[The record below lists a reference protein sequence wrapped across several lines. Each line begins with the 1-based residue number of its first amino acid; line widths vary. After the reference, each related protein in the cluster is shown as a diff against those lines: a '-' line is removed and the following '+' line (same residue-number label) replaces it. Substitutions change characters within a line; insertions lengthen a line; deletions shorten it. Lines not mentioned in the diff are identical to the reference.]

1 MRQAPVDPGVL
12 QQLLEDKLA
21 KEEEQAALEKLIQV
35 PHMALPLLSAL
46 HQQKHRYKAALEESR
61 KAAQGLEGCLRDLRE
76 QLERSPWYPATVIQ
90 LLTEPTPRAL
100 VASGGRRMAV
110 QIDSSVDASLLRPG
124 ASVFL
129 NTGMNVILALAD
141 GIQGRGC
148 VGEFSRFS
156 GEVALLRA
164 AGDEEIAI
172 DVADEVMAGGLKA
185 GDLVLYDRE
194 ALVAT
199 ARLEKKD
206 GAAYHLGEPPDV
218 AFDDIG
224 GLDPIIEE
232 IRDEVTLHA
241 FHPDVARS
249 HRLRPRKGII
259 LSGPP
264 GCGKTMLAKALAN
277 YLAHLNGT
285 RATFLNIKPGIHR
298 SSWYGQTEAKVRELF
313 AVARAAADAEDRFAL
328 MFFDDFEA
336 LGARGGDAATAIDS
350 RVLPSFL
357 AEMDGLVDLPRV
369 WVVGATNRPDLLDEA
384 LLRPGRFGDRVF
396 RIPRP
401 DRRAVEAIFRKH
413 LRPDVPYYGVNGEGA
428 DQAITV
434 MVHAALAALYAPN
447 GLDFTLAV
455 LVFRDG
461 SRRPLTAPDVISGA
475 FIAQGAAEAKR
486 RSCLRVLRGHP
497 AGVTT
502 RDLLAGLEQQL
513 RGILQRLKPGPAL
526 RQMLDLPEDLD
537 VVKVEVDPRW
547 QLPGSHEYWHSP

>member
-1 MRQAPVDPGVL
+1 MRQAAGDPGLL
-12 QQLLEDKLA
+12 QQLLEGRLEGDAERDAVERLMQQPHVALLLLPALLA
-21 KEEEQAALEKLIQV
+21 
-35 PHMALPLLSAL
+35 
-46 HQQKHRYKAALEESR
+46 QKHRCQETLEASR
-61 KAAQGLEGCLRDLRE
+61 SRAQVLEAELRDLRE
-76 QLERSPWYPATVIQ
+76 KLEESPWYPATVIRSLAQ
-90 LLTEPTPRAL
+90 PNGRAL
-100 VASGGRRMAV
+100 VAAGGRRMV
-110 QIDSSVDASLLRPG
+110 VGLGPSVDAASVCPG
-124 ASVFL
+124 MSVFL
-129 NTGMNVILALAD
+129 NAGMNVILALAE
-141 GIQGRGC
+141 GGQGRGC

-156 GEVALLRA
+156 DGVALLRG
-164 AGDEEIAI
+164 AGEEELAVDVLDEA
-172 DVADEVMAGGLKA
+172 MAGGLKA
-185 GDLVLYDRE
+185 GDLLLYDRE

-199 ARLEKKD
+199 ARLEKRN
-206 GAAYHLGEPPDV
+206 GGAYHLGEPPDV
-218 AFDDIG
+218 AFEDIG

-249 HRLRPRKGII
+249 HRLRARKGII

-277 YLAHLNGT
+277 HLAHLKGT

-313 AVARAAADAEDRFAL
+313 AVARSAADAEDGFTL
-328 MFFDDFEA
+328 MFFDDFET

-401 DRRAVEAIFRKH
+401 DRRAAEAIFRKH
-413 LRPDVPYYGVNGEGA
+413 LRPDVPYYGDNGKGA
-428 DQAITV
+428 DQAITD
-434 MVHAALAALYAPN
+434 MVHAALATLYAPN
-447 GLDFTLAV
+447 GHAFNLAV
-455 LVFRDG
+455 LVLRDG

-475 FIAQGAAEAKR
+475 FIAQAAAEAKR
-486 RSCLRVLRGHP
+486 RSCLRVIRGHP
-497 AGVTT
+497 AGVTIQ
-502 RDLLAGLEQQL
+502 DLLAGVEQQL

-537 VVKVEVDPRW
+537 VVKVEMDPRW
-547 QLPGSHEYWHSP
+547 QLPGSHEYLHAR